1 MLTDSGLRSTYP
13 PACYADVETVC
24 VNGTLLIRSTGVPW
38 RVLHAINERPASERM
53 KRDGYLC
60 RKGPPAPEK
69 APCSKARAHRQSRF
83 ASGTPRHRN
92 PLRSAAIRRDPSQQ
106 CHTAVAAMKGI
117 GHFFAVSNRVK

>member
-60 RKGPPAPEK
+60 RRKASAPGKGPVFKGPCAPTEPIRLRRTPAP
-69 APCSKARAHRQSRF
+69 Q
-83 ASGTPRHRN
+83 
-92 PLRSAAIRRDPSQQ
+92 SAAICCNPLQSASIRRSNVTRLSQQ
-106 CHTAVAAMKGI
+106 
-117 GHFFAVSNRVK
+117 

>member
-13 PACYADVETVC
+13 PACYADVETAC

-60 RKGPPAPEK
+60 RREASAPGKGPVFKGPCAPTEPIRLRHTPA
-69 APCSKARAHRQSRF
+69 SQ
-83 ASGTPRHRN
+83 
-92 PLRSAAIRRDPSQQ
+92 SAAICCVPSQQ
-106 CHTAVAAMKGI
+106 CHTVVAAMKGI
-117 GHFFAVSNRVK
+117 GHFFAVSKKVK